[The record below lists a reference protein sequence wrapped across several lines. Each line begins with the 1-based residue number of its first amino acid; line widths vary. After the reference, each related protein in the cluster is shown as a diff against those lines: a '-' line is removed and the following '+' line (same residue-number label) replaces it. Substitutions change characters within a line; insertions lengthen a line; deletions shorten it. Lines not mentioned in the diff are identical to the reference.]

1 MDFVG
6 AVPKGGPLFSFVV
19 LTSQYNGVMIDSVN
33 EFD

>member
-6 AVPKGGPLFSFVV
+6 AVPKGGPLFFLA